1 MILERTD
8 SEIVIRLSSAVDVT
22 ELQDMLDYIK
32 YLELTALSKV
42 TKLDVEKLSK
52 IANKNIWSIVKEKR
66 NIK

>member
-8 SEIVIRLSSAVDVT
+8 SEIVIRLSSTVDVT
-22 ELQDMLDYIK
+22 ELQDMLDYLK
-32 YLELTALSKV
+32 YKELTALSKA
-42 TKLDVEKLSK
+42 TKSDVEKLSK